1 MLVSSIIRMRRS
13 VYKTSKTDITPKD
26 SKRKSKCPEKAIQIE
41 LYKIA
46 STKIFK
52 IISTFSKI
60 KKYRTHI

>member
-1 MLVSSIIRMRRS
+1 

-46 STKIFK
+46 RIKTFK

-60 KKYRTHI
+60 KKYSTHI